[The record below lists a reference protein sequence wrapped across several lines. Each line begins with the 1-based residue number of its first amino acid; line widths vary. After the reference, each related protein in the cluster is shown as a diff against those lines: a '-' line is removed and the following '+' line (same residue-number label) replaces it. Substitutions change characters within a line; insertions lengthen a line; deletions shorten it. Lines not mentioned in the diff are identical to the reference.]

1 MLPLVLLAVNIAEW
15 SSKEL
20 ERGIPYLPA
29 KEQQRVWRYR
39 LKLDRYR
46 SLASQLLRRYLFV
59 KHFNISWEQLVFET
73 SEFGKPRLTEPKAN
87 EGFGDIDFNVS
98 HHGDWVVLAACSN
111 GKIGIDVTTRDI
123 PSGSIQEFI
132 NCFSSQLAE
141 DEIQVFRQIDD
152 MRRKLWLFY
161 EIWCL
166 KESYI
171 KALGV
176 GLHKDL
182 KHVSFVSSKE
192 DRMAVRKVQV
202 HDVEAP
208 DNDTNYFFH
217 LSYLDSQHPVAICT
231 NTDLSYADYL
241 LNSTSLEVD
250 QRQSNTPLLA
260 TSFTKITLDEILQC
274 TK

>member
-1 MLPLVLLAVNIAEW
+1 M
-15 SSKEL
+15 
-20 ERGIPYLPA
+20 
-29 KEQQRVWRYR
+29 
-39 LKLDRYR
+39 
-46 SLASQLLRRYLFV
+46 
-59 KHFNISWEQLVFET
+59 
-73 SEFGKPRLTEPKAN
+73 
-87 EGFGDIDFNVS
+87 DFNVS

-123 PSGSIQEFI
+123 PSGSIQDFI

-141 DEIQVFRQIDD
+141 DEIQVLSKIED
-152 MRRKLWLFY
+152 MRRKLWLFF

-182 KHVSFVSSKE
+182 KYVNFVSSKN
-192 DRMAVRKVQV
+192 DLTALRKVQV
-202 HDVEAP
+202 HDLEAP
-208 DNDTNYFFH
+208 GNDMSYNFH

-231 NTDLSYADYL
+231 NTNLSDAEDLL
-241 LNSTSLEVD
+241 KSTSLAVD
-250 QRQSNTPLLA
+250 QRQSNTPPTA

-274 TK
+274 TE